1 MKTEDVIE
9 QKARELE
16 GRLINPPRR
25 LPQYAQRELAAR
37 VEVLLKVPAEQR
49 QNIEAEVTRRSSRSV
64 TRMTPGGQAQ
74 SVSMATASNE
84 AAREALVATYL
95 LTENQRDMLAY
106 LATVDGATV
115 DEMQMNRFRDK
126 TTARLA
132 HSAHALV
139 AAGLVEQGSP
149 DFYLA
154 VYRITDLGR
163 TCARAA

>member
-1 MKTEDVIE
+1 VPLQLPDFAQGVILPAYTDE
-9 QKARELE
+9 RLRAEAASDKPGVRRRAEL
-16 GRLINPPRR
+16 
-25 LPQYAQRELAAR
+25 
-37 VEVLLKVPAEQR
+37 LLKVPAEQR